1 MTLKCDTCQKQYQGA
16 DNVLRCRVESS
27 GLKCTERLAAMC
39 AKFER
44 KPTPG
49 SEEAELLFGLCP
61 HQGRG
66 D

>member
-1 MTLKCDTCQKQYQGA
+1 MKCRDCVNSYDGA

-27 GLKCTERLAAMC
+27 GLRCTERLAAMC

-44 KPTPG
+44 EPG
-49 SEEAELLFGLCP
+49 ADSEEAHLLHGLCP
-61 HQGRG
+61 HQGGG